1 MANDREWKCFFIG
14 LGIGT
19 IAGFL
24 FAPNSGA
31 DTRQLIQ
38 DKAAEGSGYLKDQA
52 AGVVQTAADAMERGG
67 KTIRHRKENVIAAVE
82 AGKAAYNEAT
92 AATPA
97 L

>member
-1 MANDREWKCFFIG
+1 MVNNSEWKCFFIG

-19 IAGFL
+19 AAGLL

-31 DTRQLIQ
+31 DTRRLIQ
-38 DKAAEGSGYLKDQA
+38 DKAAEGSDYLKDQA
-52 AGVVQTAADAMERGG
+52 AGAVQTAADAVERGG
-67 KTIRHRKENVIAAVE
+67 KTLRHRKENVIAAVE
-82 AGKAAYNEAT
+82 AGKVAYNEAA